1 MSANPEWQLAF
12 VLPNLLLGG
21 RDDLPAELT
30 LGLEGM
36 AIVPASDPRVME
48 ITDWSD
54 AARRFLNSFH
64 DGNGNAITPAVLIA
78 RDDWY
83 KDMSN
88 HVEPVIA
95 FRNAV
100 AIASILRVRARWPGS
115 GWAGPSW
122 SETFDHHP
130 ALLRLDGSQ
139 FDFWTPALNSIG
151 FRLDELSLTPD
162 LRVPRTDL
170 WYIDDLLA
178 DQLGRVWHLR
188 FRRRREMRKTA
199 RVFCSLEVAYEA
211 LSVGFKN
218 YASLTETGLG
228 TVPWT
233 TAIEVLASPP
243 DRDVRK
249 WDCTGLI
256 AQSQGFRDPELR
268 HRKYWVKGRKGRRH
282 SMTLAQKIFL
292 HLYAA
297 RSKFV
302 HGDKVSTRLL
312 LPFGDDAP
320 PLLSLASTIY
330 RVALMAYLDEHWPR
344 EWRFDLTG
352 MAYRDHLVKAVG
364 KSPWD

>member
-12 VLPNLLLGG
+12 ALPNLLVGE

-36 AIVPASDPRVME
+36 AIVPASDPRVIE

-64 DGNGNAITPAVLIA
+64 DGNGNAITPATLII
-78 RDDWY
+78 RDDWHE
-83 KDMSN
+83 DMSKR
-88 HVEPVIA
+88 VEPVIS

-100 AIASILRVRARWPGS
+100 AIASILRVRAGWPDS

-139 FDFWTPALNSIG
+139 FDFRTPALNSIG
-151 FRLDELSLTPD
+151 FRLDDLSLTPD
-162 LRVPRTDL
+162 LRVPRVHL
-170 WYIDDLLA
+170 RFIDNLLA
-178 DQLGRVWHLR
+178 DHLGRVWHLR
-188 FRRRREMRKTA
+188 FRRKREMRRTA
-199 RVFCSLEVAYEA
+199 RVFRSLEVAYEA
-211 LSVGFKN
+211 LSIGFKN

-228 TVPWT
+228 TIPWT

-243 DRDVRK
+243 DRNVQK

-256 AQSQGFRDPELR
+256 AQYQGFHEPELR
-268 HRKYWVKGRKGRRH
+268 HRRYWVKDKKGRRH
-282 SMTLAQKIFL
+282 TMTLPQKMFL
-292 HLYAA
+292 KLYDA

-302 HGDKVSTRLL
+302 HGDKVSERLL

-320 PLLSLASTIY
+320 PLLSLASTIF
-330 RVALMAYLDEHWPR
+330 RTALLAYLEKHWQS
-344 EWRFDLTG
+344 EVWVDIAG
-352 MAYRDHLVKAVG
+352 MDHEDHLLKVIG
-364 KSPWD
+364 RSLWD